1 VATVSR
7 NLAKVAVT
15 ARAALIVTTQSA
27 VPAQAPPQPVKPEP
41 AAALAVRVTAMPRVT
56 DSEQAPLQLMPA
68 GVLVTVPDPEPLLVT
83 DSVTGTLI
91 VPDPLTPR
99 ETASTP
105 AVKFTFPIKVLLV
118 VGRNR
123 TVTVWLAPGASE
135 KEPPD
140 RVL

>member
-1 VATVSR
+1 
-7 NLAKVAVT
+7 
-15 ARAALIVTTQSA
+15 
-27 VPAQAPPQPVKPEP
+27 VKPEP
-41 AAALAVRVTAMPRVT
+41 AAALAVRVTAIPRFT

-83 DSVTGTLI
+83 DSLTGTLI
-91 VPDPLTPR
+91 VPDPLKPR

-123 TVTVWLAPGASE
+123 IVTVWLAPGASE